1 MTWRPRD
8 PQAVLPRGVQM
19 GVIIGLALFAMI
31 PVLYMVLMSVSPDS
45 EVAAGTL
52 WPTQFELR
60 NYIDIWGTV
69 ALATG
74 LSNSLLV
81 ALSASVI
88 ATVVAVGAAYCLT
101 RFTFIGRR
109 SFLSGLVLLQSLPHA
124 LLILPLFVVFS
135 SVGSYLSVTIVGSK
149 WALVVTYLTFA
160 LPLATWVMVT
170 YLRKIPQSLEEA
182 GLVDGLTRFGA
193 LRRIIVPLSW
203 PGMVVALVFSFLLGW
218 NDVLFATVLTRPETR
233 TAAVELQVFGASV
246 EGGAIPLYGQL
257 MGASVVCAIP
267 VVALYLIFQRYLV
280 GGLTSGGVKG

>member
-1 MTWRPRD
+1 
-8 PQAVLPRGVQM
+8 M

-135 SVGSYLSVTIVGSK
+135 SVGSYLSVTIVGSQ
-149 WALVVTYLTFA
+149 WA
-160 LPLATWVMVT
+160 
-170 YLRKIPQSLEEA
+170 
-182 GLVDGLTRFGA
+182 
-193 LRRIIVPLSW
+193 
-203 PGMVVALVFSFLLGW
+203 
-218 NDVLFATVLTRPETR
+218 
-233 TAAVELQVFGASV
+233 
-246 EGGAIPLYGQL
+246 
-257 MGASVVCAIP
+257 
-267 VVALYLIFQRYLV
+267 
-280 GGLTSGGVKG
+280 